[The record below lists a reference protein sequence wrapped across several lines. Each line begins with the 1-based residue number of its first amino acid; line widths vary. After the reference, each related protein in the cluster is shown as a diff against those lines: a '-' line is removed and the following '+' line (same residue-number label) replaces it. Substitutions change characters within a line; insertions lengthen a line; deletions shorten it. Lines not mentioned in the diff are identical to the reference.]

1 MQVGPDLSADGRQF
15 KNTVK
20 REESEREEMV
30 GKRDRERE
38 REERGRREGVRAETD
53 QFLKMVVDEH

>member
-20 REESEREEMV
+20 IEESEREEMV
-30 GKRDRERE
+30 GERYRERREVGE
-38 REERGRREGVRAETD
+38 REVGERG
-53 QFLKMVVDEH
+53 